1 MPWIQIHVDT
11 DREGAGRV
19 EALFE
24 TEGALSVTVRDAADQ
39 PLLEPLPGET
49 PMWDSARVTGLFEPD
64 CEIRDLEQRLAAAL
78 PAGTVLA
85 IEKLADQPW
94 ERAWLD
100 HFRPMQFGNRLWVC
114 PEGQTPEGLDDDS
127 VVLTMDP
134 GLAFGTG
141 THATTALCLEWL
153 ATQRLAGR
161 SVIDFGCGSGILGIA
176 ALLLGARQVTAIDH
190 DPQALMATRDN
201 ALKNGVEERLR
212 VVGSDGPAPE
222 PADIVVA
229 NILATTL
236 TELAEPVTACVR
248 PGGDLVLSGI
258 LRGQAAAVADA
269 YRAGFDL
276 DGPAERDDWV
286 LLHGVRKDSRDSR

>member
-11 DREGAGRV
+11 DLRGAGRV
-19 EALFE
+19 EALLE
-24 TEGALSVTVRDAADQ
+24 AEGALSVTVQDAADQ

-64 CEIRDLEQRLAAAL
+64 REIRNLEQRLAAAM
-78 PAGTVLA
+78 PTGAVLSV
-85 IEKLADQPW
+85 EKLADQPW

-114 PEGQTPEGLDDDS
+114 PEGQAPEGLDGDS

-141 THATTALCLEWL
+141 SHATTALCLEWL
-153 ATQRLAGR
+153 ARQPLAAK
-161 SVIDFGCGSGILGIA
+161 SVVDYGCGSGILGIA

-190 DPQALMATRDN
+190 DPQALLATRDN
-201 ALKNGVEERLR
+201 ASKNGVDERLLI
-212 VVGSDGPAPE
+212 VGSDGPVPGAV
-222 PADIVVA
+222 DIVVA

-236 TELAEPVTACVR
+236 VELAAPVTACVR

-258 LRGQAAAVADA
+258 LRDQATAVADA
-269 YRAGFDL
+269 YRVEFDL
-276 DGPAERDDWV
+276 DAPVERDDWV
-286 LLHGVRKDSRDSR
+286 LLHGIRKSS

>member
-11 DREGAGRV
+11 DRQGAGLV
-19 EALFE
+19 EALLE
-24 TEGALSVTVRDAADQ
+24 AEGALSVTVRDAADQ

-49 PMWDSARVTGLFEPD
+49 PMWDRARVTGLFEPD
-64 CEIRDLEQRLAAAL
+64 CEIRALEQRLAAAL

-94 ERAWLD
+94 ERAWLE
-100 HFRPMQFGNRLWVC
+100 HFHPMQFGDRLWVC
-114 PEGQTPEGLDDDS
+114 PEDQAPEGLDGKS

-153 ATQRLAGR
+153 AMQPLSGKT
-161 SVIDFGCGSGILGIA
+161 VVDYGCGSGILGIA
-176 ALLLGARQVTAIDH
+176 ALLLGAGQVTAIDH
-190 DPQALMATRDN
+190 DPQALLATRDN
-201 ALKNGVEERLR
+201 ALKNGVERRLLA
-212 VVGSDGPAPE
+212 VSTEGPAPE

-236 TELAEPVTACVR
+236 MELAAPVTACVR
-248 PGGDLVLSGI
+248 AGGDLVLSGI
-258 LRGQAAAVADA
+258 LGDQAAAVADA
-269 YRAGFDL
+269 YRSGFDL
-276 DGPAERDDWV
+276 DEPAERDGWV
-286 LLHGVRKDSRDSR
+286 LLHGVRKGS

>member
-11 DREGAGRV
+11 DRQGAGRV
-19 EALFE
+19 EALLE
-24 TEGALSVTVRDAADQ
+24 AEGALSVTVQDAADQ

-64 CEIRDLEQRLAAAL
+64 CEIRNLEKRLAAAL
-78 PAGTVLA
+78 PTGTVLA
-85 IEKLADQPW
+85 IEELGDQPW

-100 HFRPMQFGNRLWVC
+100 YFRPMQFGNHLWVC
-114 PEGQTPEGLDDDS
+114 PEGQAPEGLDGDA

-153 ATQRLAGR
+153 AMQPLAGK
-161 SVIDFGCGSGILGIA
+161 SVVDYGCGSGILGIA

-190 DPQALMATRDN
+190 DPQALRATRDN
-201 ALKNGVEERLR
+201 ALKNGVEDRLL
-212 VVGSDGPAPE
+212 VIGSDGPAPE
-222 PADIVVA
+222 TADIVVA

-236 TELAEPVTACVR
+236 VELAGPVTACVR

-258 LRGQAAAVADA
+258 LRGQAASVADA
-269 YRAGFDL
+269 YRVAFDL
-276 DGPAERDDWV
+276 DDPAERDGWI
-286 LLHGVRKDSRDSR
+286 LLHGIRRGS

>member
-11 DREGAGRV
+11 DRQGAGHV
-19 EALFE
+19 EALLE
-24 TEGALSVTVRDAADQ
+24 AEGALSVTVRDAADQ

-78 PAGTVLA
+78 PAGTALA

-94 ERAWLD
+94 ERAWLE
-100 HFRPMQFGNRLWVC
+100 HFRPMQFGDRLWVC
-114 PEGQTPEGLDDDS
+114 PEGQTPEGLDGDS
-127 VVLTMDP
+127 VVLAMDP

-153 ATQRLAGR
+153 AMQPLSGK
-161 SVIDFGCGSGILGIA
+161 SVVDFGCGSGILGIA

-190 DPQALMATRDN
+190 DPQALLATRDN
-201 ALKNGVEERLR
+201 ALKNGVEERLM
-212 VVGSDGPAPE
+212 VVGTDGPAPE

-236 TELAEPVTACVR
+236 MELAAPVTACVR
-248 PGGDLVLSGI
+248 AGGDLVLSGI
-258 LRGQAAAVADA
+258 LGGQAAAVADA

-276 DGPAERDDWV
+276 DEPAERGDWV
-286 LLHGVRKDSRDSR
+286 LLHGVRKGS